1 MARPL
6 KRNKK
11 DTKSLVLHSASKLFI
26 ERGYHNTR
34 IKDIASQAG
43 VSYNEVFRILE
54 DKETILCELV
64 GLVLECQFE
73 TSKKILKNVTEDKIL
88 FYAFETVLQLNIAES
103 KEHIR
108 EMYSVSYSLMN
119 SSKVIYKT
127 ITSKL
132 MDVFKS
138 HLPHLEEKDFY
149 ELEIDSAG
157 IMRGYLTIPCDMY
170 FTMDRKVRKFL
181 ETTFK
186 IYDVSKEKIEEA
198 IEFVSKFNFNEIA
211 IDVINNLFEYLDNKI
226 G

>member
-6 KRNKK
+6 KREKK
-11 DTKSLVLHSASKLFI
+11 DTKSLVLHAASKLFI

-34 IKDIASQAG
+34 IKDIASEAG
-43 VSYNEVFRILE
+43 VSYNEVFRILV

-73 TSKKILKNVTEDKIL
+73 IAKKLLKDVTDDKLL
-88 FYAFETVLQLNIAES
+88 FYAFETILQLHIAES

-108 EMYSVSYSLMN
+108 EMYSVSYSLIN

-132 MDVFKS
+132 MDVFKD

-149 ELEIDSAG
+149 ELEIASAG
-157 IMRGYLTIPCDMY
+157 IMRNYLTFPCDMY
-170 FTMDRKVRKFL
+170 FTMKRKVRKFL

-186 IYDVSKEKIEEA
+186 IYDVSTERIEEA
-198 IEFVSKFNFNEIA
+198 IEFVSRFDFDKISKNV
-211 IDVINNLFEYLDNKI
+211 IDNLFKYLESRI
-226 G
+226 

>member
-1 MARPL
+1 MGRPL
-6 KRNKK
+6 KREKK
-11 DTKSLVLHSASKLFI
+11 DTKSLVLHAASKLFI

-34 IKDIASQAG
+34 IKDIANEAG
-43 VSYNEVFRILE
+43 VSYNEVFRILQ

-73 TSKKILKNVTEDKIL
+73 TSKELLKDITEDKLL
-88 FYAFETVLQLNIAES
+88 FYAFETVLQLHIAES

-132 MDVFKS
+132 MDVFKD

-149 ELEIDSAG
+149 ELEIASAG
-157 IMRGYLTIPCDMY
+157 IMRGYLSIPCDMY
-170 FTMDRKVRKFL
+170 FTMERKVRKFL

-186 IYDVSKEKIEEA
+186 IYDVSKEKIEAA
-198 IEFVSKFNFNEIA
+198 IEFVSKFDFNEISLN
-211 IDVINNLFEYLDNKI
+211 VINNLFLYLESRI
-226 G
+226 

>member
-1 MARPL
+1 MGRPL
-6 KRNKK
+6 KREKK
-11 DTKSLVLHSASKLFI
+11 DTKSLVLHAASKLFI

-34 IKDIASQAG
+34 IKDIANEAG
-43 VSYNEVFRILE
+43 VSYNEVFRILQ

-73 TSKKILKNVTEDKIL
+73 TSKELLKDITEDKLL
-88 FYAFETVLQLNIAES
+88 FYAFETVLQLHIAES

-132 MDVFKS
+132 MDVFKD

-149 ELEIDSAG
+149 ELEIASAG
-157 IMRGYLTIPCDMY
+157 IMRGYLSIPCDMY
-170 FTMDRKVRKFL
+170 FTMKRKVRKFL

-186 IYDVSKEKIEEA
+186 IYDVPKEKIEDA
-198 IEFVSKFNFNEIA
+198 IEFVSKFDFNEISLN
-211 IDVINNLFEYLDNKI
+211 VINNLFKYLESRI
-226 G
+226 

>member
-1 MARPL
+1 M
-6 KRNKK
+6 
-11 DTKSLVLHSASKLFI
+11 LHAASKLFI

-34 IKDIASQAG
+34 IKDIANEAG
-43 VSYNEVFRILE
+43 VSYNEVFRILQ

-73 TSKKILKNVTEDKIL
+73 TSKELLKDITDDKLL
-88 FYAFETVLQLNIAES
+88 FYAFETVLQLHIAES

-132 MDVFKS
+132 MDVFKD

-149 ELEIDSAG
+149 ELEIASAG
-157 IMRGYLTIPCDMY
+157 IMRGYLSIPCDMY
-170 FTMDRKVRKFL
+170 FTMKRKVRKFL

-186 IYDVSKEKIEEA
+186 IYDVSKEKIEAA
-198 IEFVSKFNFNEIA
+198 IEFVSKFDFKEISLN
-211 IDVINNLFEYLDNKI
+211 VINNLFKYLESRI
-226 G
+226 

>member
-1 MARPL
+1 MGRPL
-6 KRNKK
+6 KREKK
-11 DTKSLVLHSASKLFI
+11 DTKSLVLHAASKLFI

-34 IKDIASQAG
+34 IKDIANEAG
-43 VSYNEVFRILE
+43 VSYNEVFRILQ

-73 TSKKILKNVTEDKIL
+73 TSKELLKDITEDKLL
-88 FYAFETVLQLNIAES
+88 FYAFETVLQLHIAES

-132 MDVFKS
+132 MDVFKD

-149 ELEIDSAG
+149 ELEIASAG
-157 IMRGYLTIPCDMY
+157 IMRGYLSIPCDMY
-170 FTMDRKVRKFL
+170 FTMKRKVRKFL

-186 IYDVSKEKIEEA
+186 IYDVSKEKIEDA
-198 IEFVSKFNFNEIA
+198 IEFVSKFDFNEISLN
-211 IDVINNLFEYLDNKI
+211 VINNLFKYLESRI
-226 G
+226 

>member
-6 KRNKK
+6 KREKK
-11 DTKSLVLHSASKLFI
+11 DTKSMVLHAASKLFI
-26 ERGYHNTR
+26 ERGYSNTR
-34 IKDIASQAG
+34 IKDIADEAN

-73 TSKKILKNVTEDKIL
+73 TSKIILKDVTDDKIL
-88 FYAFETVLQLNIAES
+88 FYAFETVLQLHIAES
-103 KEHIR
+103 IEHIR

-132 MDVFKS
+132 MDVFKD

-149 ELEIDSAG
+149 ELEIASAG
-157 IMRGYLTIPCDMY
+157 IMRGYLTMPCDMY
-170 FTMDRKVRKFL
+170 FTMDRKIRKFL

-186 IYDVSKEKIEEA
+186 IYDVPKEKIEEA
-198 IEFVSKFNFNEIA
+198 IEFVSRFNFTEIA
-211 IDVINNLFEYLDNKI
+211 SAVINNLFKYLEKRT
-226 G
+226 

>member
-1 MARPL
+1 MGRPL
-6 KRNKK
+6 KREKK
-11 DTKSLVLHSASKLFI
+11 DTKSLVLHAASKLFI

-34 IKDIASQAG
+34 IKDIANEAG
-43 VSYNEVFRILE
+43 VSYNEVFRILQ

-73 TSKKILKNVTEDKIL
+73 TSKELLKDITDDKLL
-88 FYAFETVLQLNIAES
+88 FYAFETVLQLHIAES

-132 MDVFKS
+132 MDVFKD

-149 ELEIDSAG
+149 ELEIASAG
-157 IMRGYLTIPCDMY
+157 IMRGYLSIPCDMY
-170 FTMDRKVRKFL
+170 FTMERKVRKFL

-186 IYDVSKEKIEEA
+186 IYDVSKEKIEAA
-198 IEFVSKFNFNEIA
+198 IEFVSKFDFNEISLN
-211 IDVINNLFEYLDNKI
+211 VINNLFIYLESRI
-226 G
+226 

>member
-1 MARPL
+1 MGRPL
-6 KRNKK
+6 KREKK
-11 DTKSLVLHSASKLFI
+11 DTKSLVLHAASKLFI

-34 IKDIASQAG
+34 IKDIASEAG
-43 VSYNEVFRILE
+43 VSYNEIFRILV

-73 TSKKILKNVTEDKIL
+73 TTKALLKDVTEDKIL
-88 FYAFETVLQLNIAES
+88 FYAFETVLQLHIAES

-132 MDVFKS
+132 MEVFKE

-149 ELEIDSAG
+149 ELEIASAG

-170 FTMDRKVRKFL
+170 FTMNRKIRKFL

-186 IYDVSKEKIEEA
+186 IYDVPSRKIEEA
-198 IEFVSKFNFNEIA
+198 IEFVSNFDFVKISA
-211 IDVINNLFEYLDNKI
+211 DVIDNLFKYLESKI
-226 G
+226 

>member
-1 MARPL
+1 MGRPL
-6 KRNKK
+6 KREKK
-11 DTKSLVLHSASKLFI
+11 DTKSMVLHSASKLFI
-26 ERGYHNTR
+26 ERGYSNTR
-34 IKDIASQAG
+34 IKDIADEAN

-73 TSKKILKNVTEDKIL
+73 TSRIILKDVTDDKIL
-88 FYAFETVLQLNIAES
+88 FYAFETVLQLHIAES
-103 KEHIR
+103 IEHIR

-132 MDVFKS
+132 MEVFQD

-149 ELEIDSAG
+149 ELEIASAG
-157 IMRGYLTIPCDMY
+157 IMRGYLTVPCDMY
-170 FTMDRKVRKFL
+170 FTMDRKIRKFL

-186 IYDVSKEKIEEA
+186 IYDVPKEKIEEA
-198 IEFVSKFNFNEIA
+198 IEFVSRFNFNEIA
-211 IDVINNLFEYLDNKI
+211 SAVINNLFKYLEKRT
-226 G
+226 

>member
-1 MARPL
+1 
-6 KRNKK
+6 
-11 DTKSLVLHSASKLFI
+11 
-26 ERGYHNTR
+26 
-34 IKDIASQAG
+34 
-43 VSYNEVFRILE
+43 
-54 DKETILCELV
+54 
-64 GLVLECQFE
+64 
-73 TSKKILKNVTEDKIL
+73 
-88 FYAFETVLQLNIAES
+88 
-103 KEHIR
+103 
-108 EMYSVSYSLMN
+108 MYSVSYSLMN

-149 ELEIDSAG
+149 ELEIASAG

-170 FTMDRKVRKFL
+170 FTMDRIVRKFL

>member
-1 MARPL
+1 M
-6 KRNKK
+6 
-11 DTKSLVLHSASKLFI
+11 VLHAASKLFI
-26 ERGYHNTR
+26 ERGYSNTR
-34 IKDIASQAG
+34 IKDIADEAN

-73 TSKKILKNVTEDKIL
+73 TSKIILKDVTDDKIL
-88 FYAFETVLQLNIAES
+88 FYAFETVLQLHIAES
-103 KEHIR
+103 IEHIR

-132 MDVFKS
+132 MDVFKD

-149 ELEIDSAG
+149 ELEIASAG
-157 IMRGYLTIPCDMY
+157 IMRGYLTMPCDMY
-170 FTMDRKVRKFL
+170 FTMDRKIRKFL

-186 IYDVSKEKIEEA
+186 IYDVPKEKIEEA
-198 IEFVSKFNFNEIA
+198 IEFVSRFNFTEIA
-211 IDVINNLFEYLDNKI
+211 SAVINNLFKYLEKRT
-226 G
+226 